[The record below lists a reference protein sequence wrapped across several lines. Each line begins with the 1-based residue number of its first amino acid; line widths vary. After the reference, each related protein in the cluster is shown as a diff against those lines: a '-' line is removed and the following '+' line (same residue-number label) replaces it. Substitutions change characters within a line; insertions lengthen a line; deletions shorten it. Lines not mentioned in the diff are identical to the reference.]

1 MALVLFLRA
10 RVLALAMELNV
21 AIICFNI
28 VDALFFIFG
37 LLSLDWEKKYYKAKL
52 DPETKI
58 NKYLRHNREGY
69 VIVKIREKERERLWY

>member
-10 RVLALAMELNV
+10 RVLALAMELKV

-37 LLSLDWEKKYYKAKL
+37 LITIFGLGEEVLQ
-52 DPETKI
+52 
-58 NKYLRHNREGY
+58 G
-69 VIVKIREKERERLWY
+69 